1 MDRYIGV
8 DAHASSCTLGVVGPS
23 GKHLGSHVV
32 ETNARALIEVLR
44 GIPKNRHVCL
54 EEGTLSGW
62 LHEVLEPHV
71 EELVVTGVR
80 KSRGPKSD
88 KRDAFALAE
97 QLRIGAVETRV
108 YKGRGHFILRC
119 CGPTYTLTV
128 RACKDRTSGCVD
140 GQEMLNGPE
149 SRPPSRGRA
158 GPWSVGLYLSRAG
171 TDRIRIRQSVPDRR
185 DRIRKTDRTRARSEV
200 GRGRDSREEAD
211 WEDRGR

>member
-1 MDRYIGV
+1 MDRYVGL

-23 GKHLGSHVV
+23 GKQLGSHVV

-88 KRDAFALAE
+88 KRDAFGVAKR
-97 QLRIGAVETRV
+97 LRISSQRV
-108 YKGRGHFILRC
+108 LC
-119 CGPTYTLTV
+119 CST
-128 RACKDRTSGCVD
+128 
-140 GQEMLNGPE
+140 
-149 SRPPSRGRA
+149 
-158 GPWSVGLYLSRAG
+158 
-171 TDRIRIRQSVPDRR
+171 
-185 DRIRKTDRTRARSEV
+185 
-200 GRGRDSREEAD
+200 
-211 WEDRGR
+211 